1 NKNIDR
7 QVDIKTTGCHGFC
20 ERGPI
25 TVIYPNGVFY
35 QRVGTEDVE
44 EIVSETIINDR
55 IIDRL
60 LYTDPATGNKITYE
74 KDVPF
79 YARQKR
85 LILGSNGLISPESI
99 DDYIAI
105 GGYSALSKA
114 LFHVDPEEII
124 TQVIESKL
132 RGRGGG
138 GFPTGWKWDSC
149 RSADSEDGTRYVIC
163 NADEGDPGAY
173 MDRSLLEGNPHSVLE
188 GMVIGGYA
196 IGSRKG
202 YIYVRNEYPLA
213 VKNVGIAIHQARDYG
228 LLGDNILGSHFD
240 FDVGVSRG
248 GGAFVC
254 GESTALMASLEGKVG
269 RPRAKYIHTVAQGL
283 HDRPTNLNNVE

>member
-1 NKNIDR
+1 MILRSPEELESLRNLILDKRNPNKACITICSGPGCQAVGSAALTQAFITELRNKNIDS

-25 TVIYPNGVFY
+25 TVIHPSGVFY

-44 EIVSETIINDR
+44 EIVSETIVNNR

-60 LYTDPATGNKITYE
+60 LYIDPATGKKITYE

-85 LILGSNGLISPESI
+85 LILGSNSLVSPESI

-114 LFHVDPEEII
+114 LFHIDPEEII

-138 GFPTGWKWDSC
+138 
-149 RSADSEDGTRYVIC
+149 
-163 NADEGDPGAY
+163 
-173 MDRSLLEGNPHSVLE
+173 
-188 GMVIGGYA
+188 
-196 IGSRKG
+196 
-202 YIYVRNEYPLA
+202 
-213 VKNVGIAIHQARDYG
+213 
-228 LLGDNILGSHFD
+228 
-240 FDVGVSRG
+240 
-248 GGAFVC
+248 
-254 GESTALMASLEGKVG
+254 
-269 RPRAKYIHTVAQGL
+269 
-283 HDRPTNLNNVE
+283 